1 MTISLLS
8 NKEQKS
14 SENKFFKIDATASSR
29 AVNRRQ
35 WVRSCRTIVKRS
47 SAAEPNDKRVAV
59 MLAPPA
65 DIDFHTAL
73 KQRAGVMLLRA
84 DVDKRSKPGYV

>member
-1 MTISLLS
+1 MM
-8 NKEQKS
+8 N
-14 SENKFFKIDATASSR
+14 
-29 AVNRRQ
+29 
-35 WVRSCRTIVKRS
+35 
-47 SAAEPNDKRVAV
+47 RVAV

-84 DVDKRSKPGYV
+84 DVDKRSKPGYI